1 MKLSRGRARPGGGPA
16 ILSALVLVGSVAG
29 CKPPPTDSA
38 VARVAL
44 EMPAK
49 GPSEPIAS
57 PDVAGAVWAATANPL
72 RLVYGKPGQPV
83 LLALECLAPGSPQAQ
98 LRITRHAP
106 ADEGA
111 AALLALIGNGWI
123 GRFPVDA
130 TNVRGALLWQGDVPA
145 TQREWAALRPA
156 NEATVTVP
164 GAGLLRLNPSPLPM
178 ALVETCR
185 GAGAAA
191 GGEVQPADPSL
202 ELSTA
207 R

>member
-1 MKLSRGRARPGGGPA
+1 MRRALACGV
-16 ILSALVLVGSVAG
+16 LALAGVTG

-38 VARVAL
+38 VARVSL
-44 EMPAK
+44 EMPAR
-49 GPSEPIAS
+49 GPSEPLPS
-57 PDVAGAVWAATANPL
+57 PDVTGAVWAATANPL

-83 LLALECLAPGSPQAQ
+83 LLALECLAPGTAEAK

-130 TNVRGALLWQGDVPA
+130 TPVNGASLWQGDVPA
-145 TQREWAALRPA
+145 MQREWAALKPA
-156 NEATVTVP
+156 REATVTVP

-178 ALVETCR
+178 ALIEVCR
-185 GAGAAA
+185 GKASAGDEPGPMGTA
-191 GGEVQPADPSL
+191 PDP
-202 ELSTA
+202 STA

>member
-1 MKLSRGRARPGGGPA
+1 MRSLGWAAALALAGG
-16 ILSALVLVGSVAG
+16 VTG

-38 VARVAL
+38 VARVTL
-44 EMPAK
+44 DRPAK
-49 GPSEPIAS
+49 APSEPIAS
-57 PDVAGAVWAATANPL
+57 PDVTGAMWAQGPNPQ

-83 LLALECLAPGSPQAQ
+83 LLALECLGAGTPDAK

-111 AALLALIGNGWI
+111 GALLALIGNGWI

-130 TNVRGALLWQGDVPA
+130 TKVGAQLFWQGDVPA
-145 TQREWAALRPA
+145 GAPQWEALQPA
-156 NEATVTVP
+156 REATVTVP

-178 ALVETCR
+178 ALVEQCR
-185 GAGAAA
+185 GAGATATA
-191 GGEVQPADPSL
+191 TPAADPGEASA
-202 ELSTA
+202 A